1 MLIGITG
8 GIGSG
13 QSTVV
18 NMFAKLGARV
28 IIADRL
34 AREIMEPGQPGYKAI
49 LKVFGKTY
57 INTNN
62 HINRRKLATLVFE
75 RKKQLRLLNKTIHPI
90 LIKRI
95 QQEIKIIENK
105 YQHNRNKPLL
115 VLEAAILYETKMD
128 RLVDYVLVVY
138 AKKSQRIKRINI
150 RDGLTVREIESRFA
164 AQIPLEQKLKKTK
177 YIIDNSGRISTTFKQ
192 VENFYAVFLIL
203 SQLKDM
209 INKLERM
216 Q

>member
-18 NMFAKLGARV
+18 QMFAKLGAKV
-28 IIADRL
+28 IIADKL
-34 AREIMEPGQPGYKAI
+34 AREIMEPGHPGYKAI

-57 INTNN
+57 LNANN
-62 HINRRKLATLVFE
+62 CIDRKKLGELVFGS
-75 RKKQLRLLNKTIHPI
+75 KKQLRLLNQTIHPI
-90 LIKRI
+90 LLKRI
-95 QQEIKIIENK
+95 QQEIISLKNK
-105 YQHNRNKPLL
+105 YQNKRVKPIL

-128 RLVDYVLVVY
+128 RLVDEVIVVY
-138 AKKSQRIKRINI
+138 APKSLRIKRIKA
-150 RDGLTVREIESRFA
+150 RDGLSTREIESRFA
-164 AQIPLEQKLKKTK
+164 AQIPLEQKLKKSK

-203 SQLKDM
+203 SQLKEK
-209 INKLERM
+209 INKLECM

>member
-18 NMFAKLGARV
+18 KMFAKLGAKV
-28 IIADRL
+28 IIADKL
-34 AREIMEPGQPGYKAI
+34 AREIMEPGQPGYEAI

-57 INTNN
+57 LTTDKR
-62 HINRRKLATLVFE
+62 INRRKLGALVFGS
-75 RKKQLRLLNKTIHPI
+75 KKQLRLLNKTIHPI

-95 QQEIKIIENK
+95 KQEINRLQKR
-105 YQHNRNKPLL
+105 YQDKRCKPLL
-115 VLEAAILYETKMD
+115 MLEAAILFETKME
-128 RLVDYVLVVY
+128 RLVDYVIVVY
-138 AKKSQRIKRINI
+138 APKSTRIKRIKQ
-150 RDGLTVREIESRFA
+150 RDKLTVREIKSRFA
-164 AQIPLEQKLKKTK
+164 AQIPLDQKLKKTK

-192 VENFYAVFLIL
+192 VENFYSVFLIL